1 MFLKYETSLFQ
12 YCHEAESKVK
22 PQKKLINGCKIF
34 HKPVSL
40 AISALKSVTESL
52 VHPASTSSRPER
64 SWLAHFA
71 TLSLGFCLILK
82 QLKDDNQQERPV
94 SPV

>member
-1 MFLKYETSLFQ
+1 MKTVFFNTAMKHLTLLY
-12 YCHEAESKVK
+12 AESKVK

-40 AISALKSVTESL
+40 AISALKSVTGSL

-82 QLKDDNQQERPV
+82 V
-94 SPV
+94 